1 MTGNCLK
8 SDIYTHSLKLGFIE
22 GYHKRESYEEVT
34 TKKCFVGQKSL
45 SVIFAH
51 LFKELRIHMHDE
63 SLLEVNKMEKGG
75 KKGSFFFI

>member
-22 GYHKRESYEEVT
+22 GYHKRESYEVT
-34 TKKCFVGQKSL
+34 TKKCFVGKKPL
-45 SVIFAH
+45 SVIFAQ
-51 LFKELRIHMHDE
+51 LFKELRIYIHDE